1 MYKATLLRREIDN
14 IFQRYK
20 SSKFKKNVLNDEDYD
35 DSFILRVE
43 FALSQ
48 LDNEESRIFTND
60 FVEKADRY
68 WWQSYYSKSTYYRLK
83 VRAMERFLDCLNK

>member
-20 SSKFKKNVLNDEDYD
+20 SNKFKMNVLNDEDCD
-35 DSFILRVE
+35 NNFVLKVE
-43 FALSQ
+43 YALSQ
-48 LDNEESRIFTND
+48 LDDDEYRIFKHD
-60 FVEKADRY
+60 FVEKSDKY
-68 WWQSYYSKSTYYRLK
+68 WWQSFYSKSTYYRLK